1 MAEPFDRPIANA
13 GKRNGHDPDRQCRGR
28 VSGSD
33 LPPPDMQTF
42 IAQQYAFSARLAKSA
57 SLNVQ

>member
-1 MAEPFDRPIANA
+1 
-13 GKRNGHDPDRQCRGR
+13 
-28 VSGSD
+28 
-33 LPPPDMQTF
+33 MQTF